1 MDKTNCIAYTGSFYT
16 IEWYYNEAGKSQA
29 YEYYLALSELQKRK
43 LLILFKRI
51 GDYGK
56 IHDATKFRYEGESI
70 FAFKPQPDRFLS
82 FFVKDKKI
90 LVANGFHKKSQKLP
104 IEEKNRALKYRED
117 YFKRLGKGTYYE
129 K

>member
-1 MDKTNCIAYTGSFYT
+1 MNRSNCTAYIGSFYT
-16 IEWYYNEAGKSQA
+16 LEWYFNENNESQA
-29 YEYYLALSELQKRK
+29 YEYYSKLPDQQKRK
-43 LLILFKRI
+43 VLLLFKRI

-56 IHDATKFRYEGESI
+56 IHDITKFRYEGDNI

-90 LVANGFHKKSQKLP
+90 IIVTGFQKKSQKLP
-104 IEEKNRALKYRED
+104 LNEKVKAIKCRD
-117 YFKRLGKGTYYE
+117 QYFKRLQEDDYYE

>member
-1 MDKTNCIAYTGSFYT
+1 MDKSNCTAYAGVFYT
-16 IEWYYNEAGKSQA
+16 IEWYYNESGKSQA
-29 YEYYLALSELQKRK
+29 YEYYLALSDLQKRK
-43 LLILFKRI
+43 ILLLFKRI

-56 IHDATKFRYEGESI
+56 IHDSSKFRFEGDSI

-90 LVANGFHKKSQKLP
+90 IVANAFHKKSQKLP
-104 IEEKNRALKYRED
+104 IEEKIRALKCKED
-117 YFKRLGKGTYYE
+117 YFNRINKGIYYE